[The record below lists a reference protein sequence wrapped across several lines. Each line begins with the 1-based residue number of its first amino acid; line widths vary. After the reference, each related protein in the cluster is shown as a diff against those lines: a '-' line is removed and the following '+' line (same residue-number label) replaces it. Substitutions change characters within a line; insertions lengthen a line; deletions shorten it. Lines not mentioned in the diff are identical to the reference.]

1 MNKTSDV
8 DISLHTIIFILRLVE
23 YALVRISS
31 PIDYLVTFFQI
42 LTFVLDIMFK
52 PST

>member
-8 DISLHTIIFILRLVE
+8 DVSLHTITFILRLVE
-23 YALVRISS
+23 HALVRIFS

-42 LTFVLDIMFK
+42 LAFVLDIMFK
-52 PST
+52 SST